1 MTNTAVSLLAHPIG
15 FITGAV
21 LYAMI
26 LILVLQT
33 PRKFVS
39 RNVDGAL
46 VTPLR
51 RLSLWTAVL
60 GLLWN
65 VGGLASFLLPA
76 VSPDWLTHVLQVTA
90 LSALGFL
97 PAVVVHSFLQTGM
110 RRRVGRNRHVLLAGA
125 YALSAGAAAFNVL
138 AVIPGTTIMAVEA
151 ISLLAMGFV
160 LLLAVV
166 LVDTV
171 RQQGWDHHAGVVT
184 LAIVA
189 AAAIPFSHHQSG
201 EYAWWMELIGHHASL
216 PLAVAILYQDFRFAF
231 GDIFLKRALSLMG
244 LVGIAMGLYVGLGAS
259 QLTQRAEQPSPF
271 MDAVLIGLWVGTAL
285 LYPSVSRAVSWVVDT
300 VVLRRPD
307 YGKFQD
313 DVAQAI
319 LRRDTPEAILD
330 QCCAM
335 LKPVLSTDEIEWVSM
350 QEREIDGPPTRSPS
364 RKPIVAR
371 DAPHVTVEIP
381 TVDPPHYC
389 IKIGPLPH
397 GRRLLSDD
405 LYHLESLAHLVSR
418 RITTVRV
425 THERC
430 EQALR
435 EQEIQQLATE
445 SELRA
450 LRAQLNPHFL
460 FNALTTIGYLIQTA
474 PAKAVDTLMRLT
486 DLLRS
491 VLKRLDKELTT
502 VGHEMDLIQA
512 YLDIEQMRFEDRL
525 TVHIEIPESVREV
538 PIPALIVQPLVEN
551 AVKHGIQP
559 SRAGGHVRI
568 TAWIEEA
575 GDCRERN
582 LPPLLHLQVW
592 NTVGPL
598 TRSIGPHMLP
608 PLLHLKVWNTGGG
621 AGPTRHGDSQG
632 TGLGLS
638 NIKQRLSLHYN
649 ERATLDIKSSAE
661 HGTVVNLLLPLDGH
675 EVTHASSLHQG
686 QGGRLV

>member
-1 MTNTAVSLLAHPIG
+1 MTNTVVGLLAHPIG

-26 LILVLQT
+26 LILVLQA
-33 PRKFVS
+33 PWKSVS
-39 RNVDGAL
+39 RNVINAR

-76 VSPDWLTHVLQVTA
+76 ASPGWLHHLLQVTA

-97 PAVVVHSFLQTGM
+97 PAVVVHSFLQSGM
-110 RRRVGRNRHVLLAGA
+110 RRRIGRNRHVLLAGA
-125 YALSAGAAAFNVL
+125 YALSTGAAAFNLL
-138 AVIPGTTIMAVEA
+138 AVMPGTTVIAVEA
-151 ISLLAMGFV
+151 MSLLAVGFL
-160 LLLAVV
+160 LLLAIV
-166 LVDTV
+166 LADTV
-171 RQQGWDHHAGVVT
+171 RQRGWDHHAGMMF
-184 LAIVA
+184 LAMIA

-244 LVGIAMGLYVGLGAS
+244 LVGIAMGLYAGLDAS
-259 QLTQRAEQPSPF
+259 QFISRSERPSPF
-271 MDAVLIGLWVGTAL
+271 LDAILIGLWVGTAL
-285 LYPSVSRAVSWVVDT
+285 LYPYISRGVSWLVDT

-307 YGKFQD
+307 YEKFQE
-313 DVAQAI
+313 DVVQAI
-319 LRRDTPEAILD
+319 TRQDTPEAIMD

-335 LKPVLSTDEIEWVSM
+335 LKAVLSMEEVAWMSM
-350 QEREIDGPPTRSPS
+350 QASEIDDGDTS
-364 RKPIVAR
+364 RKPIVAH

-381 TVDPPHYC
+381 TVDPPRYC
-389 IKIGPLPH
+389 IKIGPLSH

-405 LYHLESLAHLVSR
+405 LYHLESLAHLISR
-418 RITTVRV
+418 RITVVRV

-430 EQALR
+430 VQAFR
-435 EQEIQQLATE
+435 EQEMQKLATE

-460 FNALTTIGYLIQTA
+460 FNALTTIGYLIQTS
-474 PAKAVDTLMRLT
+474 PVKAVDTLLQLT
-486 DLLRS
+486 GLLRN

-502 VGHEMDLIQA
+502 VGHEMDLIRT
-512 YLDIEQMRFEDRL
+512 YLAIEKMRFEDRL
-525 TVHIEIPESVREV
+525 AVHIDVPEPVRDV

-559 SRAGGHVRI
+559 SASGGRVRI

-575 GDCRERN
+575 GDGREQGLSSR
-582 LPPLLHLQVW
+582 LHLQVW
-592 NTVGPL
+592 NT
-598 TRSIGPHMLP
+598 
-608 PLLHLKVWNTGGG
+608 GGE
-621 AGPTRHGDSQG
+621 AGPVRNGNGRG

-638 NIKQRLSLHYN
+638 NIRQRLSLHYG
-649 ERATLDIKSSAE
+649 ERATIEVKSGVKHGRTSFSRGRPGATIDAKSSLK
-661 HGTVVNLLLPLDGH
+661 HGTVVNLLIPLDGY
-675 EVTHASSLHQG
+675 EVTHVSALPQEHG
-686 QGGRLV
+686 VA